1 MWVDISIQKSSCNA
15 IMRRNG
21 PRNAGGKRGNRACS
35 ITDITDGSSNEVRS
49 CGSKHLPTCAARW
62 PRPRDCRRPKVARA
76 HRPRTV
82 PSPPTEG
89 SFLSL
94 ETRNLSMGR
103 AGAGIIAF
111 GLAMACVLLALP
123 GCEGFYLPGVAPQD
137 FALGDIIQP
146 RVGRVSSAKT
156 HIPFGERSRPQARAP
171 PLPC

>member
-1 MWVDISIQKSSCNA
+1 MGASTSRLAPLVGRARETVVVQKS
-15 IMRRNG
+15 
-21 PRNAGGKRGNRACS
+21 RARIC
-35 ITDITDGSSNEVRS
+35 
-49 CGSKHLPTCAARW
+49 
-62 PRPRDCRRPKVARA
+62 
-76 HRPRTV
+76 PRTV
-82 PSPPTEG
+82 PSPPRV
-89 SFLSL
+89 LSL
-94 ETRNLSMGR
+94 ETRNLIMGK

-171 PLPC
+171 PLHC